1 MSKKIIGATV
11 GTPISPK
18 RIEDKIKPVKTVNN
32 QEPDENGNVEVIGN
46 NGKDGVDGVSP
57 TVTTSK
63 SGKVTTIT
71 ITDKN
76 GTKTATI
83 NDGTDGTNGTNGTNG
98 KDGADGVSPTVTTSK
113 SGKVTTIKITDK
125 SGTKTATINDGAD
138 GTNGTNG
145 KDGADGKTPVKG
157 TDYFTAADK
166 AEMVNSVK
174 NDFEENGLT
183 VGTEGDEAT
192 KIGTNRV
199 SLISSSG
206 EGAYMTSEEND
217 TLTFY
222 GTEGDL
228 PVQLKN
234 LKAPS
239 DTRDAA
245 TKEYVDGKVGA
256 LSIPTKVSDLRNDSG
271 YIIEDDVGNYILD
284 ASEEWTF
291 TLANGSTV
299 TKKVVLA

>member
-1 MSKKIIGATV
+1 MSKIIGATV
-11 GTPISPK
+11 GTTISPK

-63 SGKVTTIT
+63 SGKVTTI
-71 ITDKN
+71 
-76 GTKTATI
+76 
-83 NDGTDGTNGTNGTNG
+83 
-98 KDGADGVSPTVTTSK
+98 
-113 SGKVTTIKITDK
+113 KITDK

-145 KDGADGKTPVKG
+145 TNGKDGTSVTVSNVSESTASGGTNTVTFSDGKKINIKNGVNGTNGTNGKTPVKG

-174 NDFEENGLT
+174 SDFAENGLT
-183 VGTEGDEAT
+183 VGAEVDEAT
-192 KIGTNRV
+192 KIKKNYVAFT
-199 SLISSSG
+199 SSTG

-299 TKKVVLA
+299 TKKVVLG

>member
-1 MSKKIIGATV
+1 MSKKIIGVTV
-11 GTPISPK
+11 GTPISPN
-18 RIEDKIKPVKTVNN
+18 RIAAKIKPVKTVNG
-32 QEPDENGNVEVIGN
+32 EAPDENGNVEVIGN
-46 NGKDGVDGVSP
+46 
-57 TVTTSK
+57 
-63 SGKVTTIT
+63 
-71 ITDKN
+71 
-76 GTKTATI
+76 
-83 NDGTDGTNGTNGTNG
+83 
-98 KDGADGVSPTVTTSK
+98 
-113 SGKVTTIKITDK
+113 
-125 SGTKTATINDGAD
+125 
-138 GTNGTNG
+138 NG

-174 NDFEENGLT
+174 SDFEENGLT
-183 VGTEGDEAT
+183 VGADGDEAT

-199 SLISSSG
+199 SLISPSG
-206 EGAYMTSEEND
+206 EGAYMMSEGDD

-222 GTEGDL
+222 GTAGDL

-239 DTRDAA
+239 DTKDAA

-256 LSIPTKVSDLRNDSG
+256 LSIPTKVSDLTNDSG

-284 ASEEWTF
+284 SSEEWTF
-291 TLANGSTV
+291 TLADGSTV

>member
-1 MSKKIIGATV
+1 MSKKIIGVTV
-11 GTPISPK
+11 GTPISPN
-18 RIEDKIKPVKTVNN
+18 RIAAKIKPVKTVNGTA
-32 QEPDENGNVEVIGN
+32 PDEDGNVEVVGN
-46 NGKDGVDGVSP
+46 
-57 TVTTSK
+57 
-63 SGKVTTIT
+63 
-71 ITDKN
+71 
-76 GTKTATI
+76 
-83 NDGTDGTNGTNGTNG
+83 NG

-113 SGKVTTIKITDK
+113 SGTVTTITITDK
-125 SGTKTATINDGAD
+125 NGTKTAKIND
-138 GTNGTNG
+138 GTNG
-145 KDGADGKTPVKG
+145 KDGEDGKTPVKG

-166 AEMVNSVK
+166 SEMVNSVK
-174 NDFEENGLT
+174 NDFAENGLA
-183 VGTEGDEAT
+183 VGTEGGESAE
-192 KIGTNRV
+192 ISTNRV

-239 DTRDAA
+239 DTRDAT

-256 LSIPTKVSDLRNDSG
+256 LSIPTKVSDLSNDSG

-299 TKKVVLA
+299 TKKVVLG

>member
-1 MSKKIIGATV
+1 MSKKIIGVTV
-11 GTPISPK
+11 GTPISPN
-18 RIEDKIKPVKTVNN
+18 RIAAKIKPVKTVNG
-32 QEPDENGNVEVIGN
+32 EAPDENGNVEVVGN
-46 NGKDGVDGVSP
+46 NGKDGADGFSP

-63 SGKVTTIT
+63 SGTVTTIT

-76 GTKTATI
+76 GPKTAKI
-83 NDGTDGTNGTNGTNG
+83 N
-98 KDGADGVSPTVTTSK
+98 
-113 SGKVTTIKITDK
+113 
-125 SGTKTATINDGAD
+125 D

-145 KDGADGKTPVKG
+145 KDGKTPVKG

-174 NDFEENGLT
+174 SDFEENGLT
-183 VGTEGDEAT
+183 VGADGDEAT
-192 KIGTNRV
+192 KIDTNRV

-271 YIIEDDVGNYILD
+271 YIIEDDVGNYILES
-284 ASEEWTF
+284 AETWTF